1 MNWKFEL
8 LSLSLF
14 LFLFLSVS
22 KNTHPHTQTHTHTP
36 CLFVWL
42 LIQFGSIFVI
52 EYRRNNG
59 WISRL
64 CVPASGSSSF
74 PTFPR
79 FCYRLESNMD
89 DGSFQFSFQ
98 EELFNYF
105 STRLRSHRIWFSL
118 GGVFGSTSSRRMV
131 NCDLVGQC
139 SGVSFFLSF
148 FLFYQTG
155 RPILVDSS
163 DMKLELGWKSPRL
176 YFHVFISW
184 MWGPVRIDS
193 LVVRCRANWCMSYR
207 FSSKKLLLKH
217 SVSPSIFFLVQFFS
231 FLKKE
236 LCWRVTW
243 LRFGGLE
250 KTHWNLFEPRCLSI
264 LTENETIVHESIS
277 ARNWNAFAGR

>member
-1 MNWKFEL
+1 MTGAFN
-8 LSLSLF
+8 SA
-14 LFLFLSVS
+14 S
-22 KNTHPHTQTHTHTP
+22 KRNS
-36 CLFVWL
+36 
-42 LIQFGSIFVI
+42 SI
-52 EYRRNNG
+52 
-59 WISRL
+59 ISRL
-64 CVPASGSSSF
+64 VSVLIGFDFLSAAFSG
-74 PTFPR
+74 R
-79 FCYRLESNMD
+79 
-89 DGSFQFSFQ
+89 
-98 EELFNYF
+98 
-105 STRLRSHRIWFSL
+105 HH
-118 GGVFGSTSSRRMV
+118 
-131 NCDLVGQC
+131 LVGWWTVT
-139 SGVSFFLSF
+139 SLASALVFLSFFLSF

-250 KTHWNLFEPRCLSI
+250 KTNWNLFEPRCLSI